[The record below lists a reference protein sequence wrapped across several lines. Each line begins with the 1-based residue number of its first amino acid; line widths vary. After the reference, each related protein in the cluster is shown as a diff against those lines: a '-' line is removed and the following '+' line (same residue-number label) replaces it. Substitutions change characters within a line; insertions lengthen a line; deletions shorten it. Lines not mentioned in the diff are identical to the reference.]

1 MIKNIMQLSIN
12 VHFLIETQI
21 QFKILHWQTNEYSRH
36 MAFGKIYDE
45 LTDLIDKF
53 VEVAIGKYG
62 RFILNNE
69 EKILKLEN
77 ISELNLKT
85 FIKIFRENLIGMGN
99 DLNER
104 DTDLLNIRDEMLGE
118 INQLAYLLTL
128 E

>member
-1 MIKNIMQLSIN
+1 
-12 VHFLIETQI
+12 
-21 QFKILHWQTNEYSRH
+21 

-62 RFILNNE
+62 RFILNDE
-69 EKILKLEN
+69 ERTLNLEN
-77 ISELNLKT
+77 ISDINLKL
-85 FIKIFRENLIGMGN
+85 FIKSFRENLIGMGN
-99 DLNER
+99 DLGER